1 MSWRETSRLV
11 RAARSRRRDALG
23 TLPRMAL
30 PDHLKK
36 LRDECDVETY
46 RASGPGGQHRN
57 KTESA
62 VRMTHLPSGIVRVAT
77 EHRSQLRNRELA
89 LERIWKALETRKK
102 KPKPRVA
109 TKPSRAAKARRL
121 ESKAH
126 DSQKKSVRR
135 RPLPE
140 D

>member
-1 MSWRETSRLV
+1 MGPMESVPIPPSRTLLYA
-11 RAARSRRRDALG
+11 RAM
-23 TLPRMAL
+23 TL

-36 LRDECDVETY
+36 LLADIEVETY

-62 VRMTHLPSGIVRVAT
+62 VRMTHRPTGLVRVAT
-77 EHRSQLRNRELA
+77 EHRSQLRNRQLA
-89 LERIWKALETRKK
+89 LERIWRALEARKR

-109 TKPSRAAKARRL
+109 TRPSKASQERRLATKQRDAAKKRMRGQTVA
-121 ESKAH
+121 
-126 DSQKKSVRR
+126 
-135 RPLPE
+135 E

>member
-1 MSWRETSRLV
+1 
-11 RAARSRRRDALG
+11 
-23 TLPRMAL
+23 MAL
-30 PDHLKK
+30 PEHLAK
-36 LRDECDVETY
+36 LKHDCDVETY

-62 VRMTHLPSGIVRVAT
+62 VRMTHRPTGIVRVAT

-89 LERIWKALETRKK
+89 LERIWRAIEARRR

-109 TKPSRAAKARRL
+109 TRPSKAAKGRRL
-121 ESKAH
+121 AEKKQES
-126 DSQKKSVRR
+126 DKKRARR
-135 RPLPE
+135 RPAAE

>member
-1 MSWRETSRLV
+1 
-11 RAARSRRRDALG
+11 
-23 TLPRMAL
+23 MAL
-30 PDHLKK
+30 PDHLRRL
-36 LRDECDVETY
+36 LRDCDVETY

-62 VRMTHLPSGIVRVAT
+62 VRMTHRPSGLVRVAT

-89 LERIWKALETRKK
+89 LERIWRALEARRR

-109 TKPSRAAKARRL
+109 TARTAGSQERRLDVKKVIAAKKRT
-121 ESKAH
+121 
-126 DSQKKSVRR
+126 RR
-135 RPLPE
+135 RPTIE

>member
-1 MSWRETSRLV
+1 MISE
-11 RAARSRRRDALG
+11 
-23 TLPRMAL
+23 P
-30 PDHLKK
+30 LKK
-36 LRDECDVETY
+36 LQKDCDVETY

-62 VRMTHLPSGIVRVAT
+62 VRMTHRPTGIVRVAT

-89 LERIWKALETRKK
+89 LERIWRALEARRR

-109 TKPSRAAKARRL
+109 TKPSKAAKSRRL
-121 ESKAH
+121 AEKKQ
-126 DSQKKSVRR
+126 DSDRKRARQ
-135 RPLPE
+135 RPAAE